1 MKNKNI
7 FFGLLFLMIGLL
19 WIINSA
25 FKIKIFNKENFWPL
39 CVLLPGLCFEISYLI
54 TKKTPT
60 ILLPGG
66 ILTIVGVLFLFEQ
79 FTEWKYVEKTWPIY
93 PLAVAIGLFQLYMA
107 TKKKGLL
114 VGVILLGI
122 VSLGCFSITLFG
134 DIFSIVEMTYLVP
147 GILIILGLILLFT
160 SKGK

>member
-7 FFGLLFLMIGLL
+7 FLGLLFLMIGLL

-25 FKIKIFNKENFWPL
+25 FGIKIFNKENFWPL

-54 TKKTPT
+54 TKKTPI

-66 ILTIVGVLFLFEQ
+66 VLTIVGVLFLFKQ

-93 PLAVAIGLFQLYMA
+93 PLAVAIGLFQLYVA
-107 TKKKGLL
+107 TKKKSFL

-122 VSLGCFSITLFG
+122 ISLGCFSLTLFG
-134 DIFSIVEMTYLVP
+134 DIFSIIEMTYLVP
-147 GILIILGLILLFT
+147 GILIISGLILLFT
-160 SKGK
+160 SKKK